1 MKNSNTTPEEIT
13 PIELPATA
21 FGCSPREATAE
32 DDNLLKLL
40 IGRLDELTRPG
51 RPGRLK

>member
-1 MKNSNTTPEEIT
+1 MTTNELPTHEE
-13 PIELPATA
+13 PFELPATA
-21 FGCSPREATAE
+21 FGCAPREATSE
-32 DDNLLKLL
+32 DVNLLKLL

>member
-1 MKNSNTTPEEIT
+1 MNTNKLPTHDESF
-13 PIELPATA
+13 ELPATA
-21 FGCSPREATAE
+21 FGCAPREVTAE

-40 IGRLDELTRPG
+40 IGRLDELTRPD